1 MYIVQVHIKVKEK
14 HIEPF
19 INATLENAG
28 NSLLED
34 GIIRFDILQDIEEP
48 FEFLLTEIYLD
59 KQASLEHKKTLH
71 YQKWKT
77 TVVEMM
83 AEPRF
88 SMKYRNIFPKIIEK

>member
-48 FEFLLTEIYLD
+48 FEFL
-59 KQASLEHKKTLH
+59 
-71 YQKWKT
+71 
-77 TVVEMM
+77 
-83 AEPRF
+83 
-88 SMKYRNIFPKIIEK
+88 